1 VYEFPLGIFGFDMT
15 FDDQADVIF
24 NMTLLHQE
32 YINGTKE
39 NTKCVP
45 FSADD
50 PCMGKFLAI
59 TTT

>member
-1 VYEFPLGIFGFDMT
+1 MT